1 MSTLNVATVAAT
13 TVNATTVN
21 ATTALNTAAIN
32 GGQLAGF
39 RNRIING
46 NFNIWQRATSFTGL
60 TTTYTRLADRFGW
73 FQGASGTAVVDITQ
87 STDVPTM
94 SEAGVY
100 APYSLYVD
108 VTTADASIAA
118 GDLAGIQYLVEGYDS
133 APFGFGQTGA
143 SEITLSFW
151 VKATKTGTYC
161 VSFLNSA
168 EDRSY
173 AAEYT
178 ISSSATWEKKT
189 ITLTADTTGTWLY
202 TNGRGCMVNFMLA
215 CGSTYQISNETWT
228 GSQGYGTSSQVNAL
242 DSNSNDFRLALIQ
255 LEIGDT
261 ATPFEQRGIGTELAL
276 CQRYFSKSYALTT
289 QPGTATT
296 TGVVGIQTES
306 FTGNGTG
313 TTTIFMPV
321 DMRSSATITIY
332 NPNTTNSTGAV
343 GKVGGGSQAI
353 NAPAGSH
360 RIFYFSLTGATSNS
374 QYYAHYTASAEL

>member
-1 MSTLNVATVAAT
+1 MSTLNVA
-13 TVNATTVN
+13 TVN

-39 RNRIING
+39 RNKIING

-60 TTTYTRLADRFGW
+60 TTTYTRLADRFAW
-73 FQGASGTAVVDITQ
+73 FQGGSGTAVVDVTQ

-100 APYSLYVD
+100 APYSLYID

-133 APFGFGQTGA
+133 APFGFGQAGA

-168 EDRSY
+168 ENRSY
-173 AAEYT
+173 VAEYT

-202 TNGRGCMVNFMLA
+202 TNGRGCVVNFMLA

-261 ATPFEQRGIGTELAL
+261 ATPFEQRGIGTELVL
-276 CQRYFSKSYALTT
+276 CERYYEKSYKLTT
-289 QPGTATT
+289 APAVIGAWPSGATQGNAQHFPANPTRNFSCCVSFKTRKRSSPSIVTYSHTT
-296 TGVVGIQTES
+296 TGACIGHLFGSS
-306 FTGNGTG
+306 FTSLTLNVNDAGETYFSGE
-313 TTTIFMPV
+313 P
-321 DMRSSATITIY
+321 SSATGY
-332 NPNTTNSTGAV
+332 NEILFGWT
-343 GKVGGGSQAI
+343 
-353 NAPAGSH
+353 
-360 RIFYFSLTGATSNS
+360 AT
-374 QYYAHYTASAEL
+374 AEL